1 MNARKLMVEQ
11 LDKKLMP
18 FKHVA
23 GIIAPPAGWI
33 KAIRTAL
40 GMTLQQL
47 ANKHGISK
55 QSVLEMERREKE
67 GTITLNTLRDLAQ
80 SMDLKLV
87 YGFVPADG
95 SLELMIERKAKELAR
110 SIVLRT
116 SVTMQLED
124 QKNADERI
132 HKSISERADF
142 LMREMPKSLWD

>member
-1 MNARKLMVEQ
+1 MVEQ

-18 FKHVA
+18 FQHVA

-95 SLELMIERKAKELAR
+95 SLDLMIERKAKELAR

-132 HKSISERADF
+132 QKSISERAEY

>member
-1 MNARKLMVEQ
+1 MNTRKLMVEQ

-18 FKHVA
+18 FQHVA

-95 SLELMIERKAKELAR
+95 TLDLMIERKAKELAR

-132 HKSISERADF
+132 QKSISERAEF

>member
-1 MNARKLMVEQ
+1 MNIRKLMVEQ

-18 FKHVA
+18 FQHVA

-95 SLELMIERKAKELAR
+95 SLDLMIERKAKELAR

-132 HKSISERADF
+132 QKSISERAEF

>member
-23 GIIAPPAGWI
+23 GIAAPPAGWI

-132 HKSISERADF
+132 QKSISERADF